1 MQTVKEL
8 RAAGFKVRVI
18 HKRRANDNGVIVFGN
33 KRVLKPETV
42 LHTGGNTTVEI
53 TAPNGATTS
62 GHAECSLKDSFCRK
76 TGLSV
81 ALGRALKQLQVS

>member
-1 MQTVKEL
+1 MKSVKEL
-8 RAAGFKVRVI
+8 RAAGFKVRVS
-18 HKRRANDNGVIVFGN
+18 HKRRANNNGTIVFDN
-33 KRVLKPETV
+33 KRCLKPETV

-62 GHAECSLKDSFCRK
+62 GYAECSLKDSFCRK

-81 ALGRALKQLQVS
+81 AMGRALKQLQVS